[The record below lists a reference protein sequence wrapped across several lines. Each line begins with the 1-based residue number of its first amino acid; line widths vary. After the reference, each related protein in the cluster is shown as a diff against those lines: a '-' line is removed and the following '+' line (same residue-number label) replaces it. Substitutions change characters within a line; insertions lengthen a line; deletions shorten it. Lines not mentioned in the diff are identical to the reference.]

1 MQLPILN
8 KIKHH
13 PFLQCI
19 LKRVL
24 GDKEKKVDVENLW
37 ERNRRGLEEGS
48 PWPAAQ
54 TSGSQVHLGRL
65 SRGRFLG
72 PHPKGSD
79 SIDLRGVWGV
89 CIFNK
94 LPQCF

>member
-1 MQLPILN
+1 MQILPILH

-24 GDKEKKVDVENLW
+24 GDKEKKVDMKNLW
-37 ERNRRGLEEGS
+37 ERNRRGLEERS
-48 PWPAAQ
+48 SSLLDLLDLLLP
-54 TSGSQVHLGRL
+54 
-65 SRGRFLG
+65 SRRQIPG
-72 PHPKGSD
+72 PPPKGSD
-79 SIDLRGVWGV
+79 SIDLRGIWGV

-94 LPQCF
+94 LPQFF